1 MFMTRLK
8 DYKWVLALMIVL
20 IFGTLLILNKKD
32 QPHSETS
39 LISEQVTNTSAVQTE
54 VDIETVATNDSQM
67 TEVTAFM
74 YVDVKGEVHQPG
86 VYRVTEG
93 MRILDVIEDAGGFS
107 NQADVD
113 QVNLAMKVYDEMVIY
128 VPHEDEVAQEE
139 KLDLYPSQNHGKIR
153 INAATKDELI
163 TLPGIGEKKAEAILK
178 YIESNGPFQS
188 SDDLTRV
195 EGIGEKTVA
204 NFLEHIQVP

>member
-1 MFMTRLK
+1 MARLK
-8 DYKWVLALMIVL
+8 DYKWVLALVIVL
-20 IFGTLLILNKKD
+20 IFGTLLILNKQE
-32 QPHSETS
+32 QPHSETP
-39 LISEQVTNTSAVQTE
+39 LISEQVTDASVEQKEISTE
-54 VDIETVATNDSQM
+54 IVAIDDSPPSDVS
-67 TEVTAFM
+67 TFM

-86 VYRVTEG
+86 VYRVTED

-128 VPHEDEVAQEE
+128 VPNEHETEQEK
-139 KLDLYPSQNHGKIR
+139 KLDLYPDQNHDKIR
-153 INAATKDELI
+153 INAATKEELM
-163 TLPGIGEKKAEAILK
+163 TLSGIGEKKAEAIIK

-188 SDDLTRV
+188 ADDLTQV

-204 NFLEHIQVP
+204 NFLDQIQVP

>member
-1 MFMTRLK
+1 MAQLK
-8 DYKWVLALMIVL
+8 DYKWVLALMVVL
-20 IFGTLLILNKKD
+20 IFGTLLILNKQE
-32 QPHSETS
+32 QPHSETP
-39 LISEQVTNTSAVQTE
+39 LKSEQVTISSAEQTD
-54 VDIETVATNDSQM
+54 VDSETVPTDDSQM
-67 TEVTAFM
+67 PDFM

-113 QVNLAMKVYDEMVIY
+113 QVNLAMRVYDEMIIY
-128 VPHEDEVAQEE
+128 VPNEHEVEQEE
-139 KLDLYPSQNHGKIR
+139 KLDLYPDQNHGKIR

-188 SDDLTRV
+188 PDDLTQV

-204 NFLEHIQVP
+204 NFLEQIQVP

>member
-1 MFMTRLK
+1 MARLK
-8 DYKWVLALMIVL
+8 DYKWVLALVIVL
-20 IFGTLLILNKKD
+20 IFGTLLILNKQE
-32 QPHSETS
+32 QPHSETP
-39 LISEQVTNTSAVQTE
+39 LISEQVTDTSVEQKEINTE
-54 VDIETVATNDSQM
+54 IVAIDDSPHSD
-67 TEVTAFM
+67 VTTFM

-86 VYRVTEG
+86 VYRVTEE

-128 VPHEDEVAQEE
+128 VPNEQEAKQAE
-139 KLDLYPSQNHGKIR
+139 KLDLYPGQNHDKIR
-153 INAATKDELI
+153 INTATKDELI
-163 TLPGIGEKKAEAILK
+163 TLPGIGEKKAEAILM

-188 SDDLTRV
+188 PDDLTQV

-204 NFLEHIQVP
+204 NFLDQIQVP

>member
-1 MFMTRLK
+1 MARLK
-8 DYKWVLALMIVL
+8 DYKWVLALVIVL
-20 IFGTLLILNKKD
+20 IFGTLLILNKQE
-32 QPHSETS
+32 QPHSETP
-39 LISEQVTNTSAVQTE
+39 LISEQVIDTSVEQKEINTE
-54 VDIETVATNDSQM
+54 IVAIDNSQPSDVS
-67 TEVTAFM
+67 TFM

-86 VYRVTEG
+86 VYRVTED

-128 VPHEDEVAQEE
+128 VPNEHETEQEK
-139 KLDLYPSQNHGKIR
+139 KLDLYPDQNHDKIR
-153 INAATKDELI
+153 INAATKEELM
-163 TLPGIGEKKAEAILK
+163 TLSGIGEKKAEAIIK

-188 SDDLTRV
+188 ADDLTQV

-204 NFLEHIQVP
+204 NFLDQIQVP